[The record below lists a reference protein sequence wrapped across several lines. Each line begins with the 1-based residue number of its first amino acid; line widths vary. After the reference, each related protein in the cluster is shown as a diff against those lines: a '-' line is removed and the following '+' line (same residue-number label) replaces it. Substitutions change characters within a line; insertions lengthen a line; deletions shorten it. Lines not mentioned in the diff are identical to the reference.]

1 MMRRGHWSVGH
12 VFLLVG
18 IAASCR
24 PGDGAE
30 PITCLESVFIE
41 NITSQRAWQESLQDI
56 VVSRR
61 PEFAELASILKH
73 LQLAMIDMTEAR
85 FRYVI
90 ASPER
95 LEAQHGLSEFV
106 DFGVVWSEAD
116 EAALLD
122 EASDYRDLVRRTDSL
137 RAGNNGH
144 PDWPRLRAYSTDE
157 LMGDPEFTGALEQF
171 QRLQREINAKLRACA
186 EN

>member
-1 MMRRGHWSVGH
+1 MMRVTQWVFGTMFLFGVGT
-12 VFLLVG
+12 
-18 IAASCR
+18 ACR
-24 PGDGAE
+24 PGDGAG
-30 PITCLESVFIE
+30 PVSCLESVFAE
-41 NITSQRAWQESLQDI
+41 YTASQRAWQESLGEI
-56 VVSRR
+56 ILARR

-73 LQLAMIDMTEAR
+73 LQLAMIEMTEAR
-85 FRYVI
+85 FRYII

-95 LEAQHGLSEFV
+95 LEAQDGLSEFV